1 MALDTYANLLL
12 ALADE
17 VERSDVA
24 AKAADAVALAEAEFN
39 RRLRVNRML
48 VRAQATITDGFSDV
62 PADFLAPRSMR
73 AVSSP
78 YPLLRFLTGEQMGE
92 FKNTLPSGDLAYYA
106 LVGTEFEYGPT
117 PVTSQDVEFTY
128 YQMIP
133 ALVTNSTNWLLALY
147 PDAYF
152 HGAMLHLANW
162 EEDQTRAQNHASLF
176 GAALDGIKAAD
187 RGDSYAA
194 NLTPTASAYVV

>member
-24 AKAADAVALAEAEFN
+24 AKAADAVAMAEALMN
-39 RRLRVNRML
+39 RRLRVNRM
-48 VRAQATITDGFSDV
+48 VTRAQATVTDGFSDV
-62 PADFLAPRSMR
+62 PADFLQPITMR

-78 YPLLRFLTGEQMGE
+78 YPPLRFLTGNQMGD
-92 FKNTLPSGDLAYYA
+92 FKNALPSGNLAYYG

-117 PVTSQDVEFTY
+117 PVETQDVELTY
-128 YQMIP
+128 YAQIP
-133 ALVTNSTNWLLALY
+133 ALVSNSTNWLLVLH

-162 EEDQTRAQNHASLF
+162 EEDQERATNHASLF
-176 GAALDGIKAAD
+176 GAALEGIEDDD
-187 RGDSYAA
+187 RRSSYAA

>member
-1 MALDTYANLLL
+1 MALDSYANLLL

-24 AKAADAVALAEAEFN
+24 AKAADAVVLAEATMN
-39 RRLRVNRML
+39 RRLRVNRMIT
-48 VRAQATITDGFSDV
+48 RAQATVTNGFSDV
-62 PADFLAPRSMR
+62 PGDFLQPITMR

-78 YPLLRFLTGEQMGE
+78 YPPLRFLTGDQMGA
-92 FKNTLPSGDLAYYA
+92 FKNTLPSGNLAFYA

-117 PVTSQDVEFTY
+117 PVDTQDVELTY
-128 YQMIP
+128 YAQIP
-133 ALVTNSTNWLLALY
+133 SLASNSTNWLLVLH

-162 EEDQTRAQNHASLF
+162 EEDQERATNHASLF
-176 GAALDGIKAAD
+176 GAALDGIEQDD
-187 RGDSYAA
+187 RRSSFAS
-194 NLTPTASAYVV
+194 NITPVASAYVV